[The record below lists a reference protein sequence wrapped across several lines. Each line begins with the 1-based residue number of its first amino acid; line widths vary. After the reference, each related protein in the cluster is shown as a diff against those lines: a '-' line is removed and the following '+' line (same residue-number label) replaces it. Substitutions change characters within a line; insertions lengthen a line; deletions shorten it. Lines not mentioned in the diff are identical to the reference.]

1 MKGDC
6 FGELK
11 QHIQQIN
18 FATGRK
24 IFSGEDFHQINY
36 SPAQINRTVR
46 AHCTERDG
54 ILKKQKDSSGKI
66 VRGKYLLKTQYIL
79 LNDDNNQQKPI
90 GDSDFWK
97 V

>member
-24 IFSGEDFHQINY
+24 VFDAKDFHQINY
-36 SPAQINRTVR
+36 SSAQVNR
-46 AHCTERDG
+46 ALAEHWKAKYG
-54 ILKKQKDSSGKI
+54 ILKRKVDSSGKV
-66 VRGKYLLKTQYIL
+66 VRGKYVLKNQFK
-79 LNDDNNQQKPI
+79 LNKEEDHKLERLTA
-90 GDSDFWK
+90 
-97 V
+97 